1 MALTAPDDVVDDD
14 EPPDENGPAARMLAA
29 GRRLIGIKGSDF
41 TTQDLIREAGVAL
54 QTFYRYF
61 GSKDQL
67 ILALF
72 AESIRDHAATL
83 EASARDIEDPV
94 ARLEL
99 YVRST
104 MRPLNTPELLRGA
117 RFMTTERWRLH
128 QTFPAEVWAANQ
140 PIIDLLRAE
149 LEAGQAAG
157 HCRRGTPN
165 VTPGCSPRPSW
176 GPTTTTPSSPMIRR
190 WRPWPTT
197 CGPSAWPPSGGSRAR
212 VAPTVAPADG
222 RR

>member
-1 MALTAPDDVVDDD
+1 VALTAPDDVVDDD
-14 EPPDENGPAARMLAA
+14 EPRDENGPAARMLAA
-29 GRRLIGIKGSDF
+29 GRRLIGTKGSDF

-72 AESIRDHAATL
+72 TESIRDHAAAL

-140 PIIDLLRAE
+140 PIIDLFRAS
-149 LEAGQAAG
+149 LEAGQATG
-157 HCRRGTPN
+157 SL
-165 VTPGCSPRPSW
+165 SPRDPERDAWLLTKTIVGAYHHYAFQPDDPAMATLADDVWAYCLAAVGGQPGRGRAS
-176 GPTTTTPSSPMIRR
+176 RR
-190 WRPWPTT
+190 
-197 CGPSAWPPSGGSRAR
+197 SR
-212 VAPTVAPADG
+212 
-222 RR
+222 